1 MNRGKIYLIPVAIAE
16 NTQNKL
22 LTPQLQDILKQT
34 KHFIV
39 ENTREARRFISSL
52 KLGIDI
58 SELEFEELNKHQ
70 QEENIASLLK
80 PAKNGKHVGI
90 MSDAGCPGVA
100 DPGALV
106 IREAHRLGLEVIP
119 LVGPSSILLAL
130 MSSGLSG
137 QNFRFNGY
145 LPIDRKELKAKLQ
158 ELESHSRKY
167 NETQIFI
174 ETPYRSD
181 KMLSELIHGL
191 RKSTDLAVSINVTG
205 SDENIQTKSVG
216 EWQKDKLKIGKRPT
230 VFLFLA

>member
-1 MNRGKIYLIPVAIAE
+1 MKLGKIYLIPVAIAD
-16 NTQNKL
+16 NTQDKL
-22 LTPQLQDILKQT
+22 LTPQLEEVLKNT
-34 KHFIV
+34 KNFIV
-39 ENTREARRFISSL
+39 EHTREARRFISSL

-70 QEENIASLLK
+70 QQDNIAKLLE
-80 PAKNGKHVGI
+80 PAKKGNNIGI

-106 IREAHRLGLEVIP
+106 VREAHRAGLEVVP

-130 MSSGLSG
+130 MSSGMSG

-158 ELESHSRKY
+158 ELEAHSRKH

-181 KMLSELIHGL
+181 KMFNELIHGL
-191 RKSTDLAVSINVTG
+191 QKNTELAVSINVTG
-205 SDENIQTKSVG
+205 SDENIQTRTVG
-216 EWQKDKLKIGKRPT
+216 DWQKAKLIIGKRPT